1 MSRNH
6 PNSRVVE
13 MTMNVVISKSAMQ
26 PVICPSVPTTLK
38 VVGRDEYWLQDWIVA
53 DPKRLGLGQVVIKAK
68 ELRQYAGKGGR
79 LDILAYDA
87 ALDTYY
93 EVEVMLGECD
103 ADHGFRA
110 LDYWARERIRNP
122 NARHVAVIVAED
134 LSGRY
139 RTVIETLAQQLPP
152 IAIEIRTLLVH
163 ADPHVATTFPV
174 IFAQPDD
181 FVLRPVDEPETEDK
195 LAAPNDEASWQA
207 AKPEFAKFA
216 REMHKLCFEKIGMT
230 TIDFSAKSYVALKKG
245 KRAWLPMWPRA
256 NGAYVYIAGGH
267 GGAVDQPSD
276 FFATIKEELAPLGIE
291 PSWSFKYNAGANPIA
306 FPITFQHANHS
317 KMVEI
322 LKQAYNLA

>member
-1 MSRNH
+1 M
-6 PNSRVVE
+6 NSVV
-13 MTMNVVISKSAMQ
+13 NKACVQ
-26 PVICPSVPTTLK
+26 PAICPSLPTTLK
-38 VVGRDEYWLQDWIVA
+38 AVGCDEYWLQDWIVA
-53 DPKRLGLGQVVIKAK
+53 NPTRLGLGQVIIKAK
-68 ELRQYAGKGGR
+68 ELRQHGGKGGR

-110 LDYWARERIRNP
+110 LDYWARERVRKP

-139 RTVIETLAQQLPP
+139 RTVIETLAQQLPL
-152 IAIEIRTLLVH
+152 IAIEIRTLLVQS
-163 ADPHVATTFPV
+163 DPPVATTFPV

-181 FVLRPVDEPETEDK
+181 LVLRPADDPVTEDN
-195 LAAPNDEASWQA
+195 AVAPNDEASWQA

-216 REMHKLCFEKIGMT
+216 REMHKLCTEKIGPSS
-230 TIDFSAKSYVALKKG
+230 IDFSAKSYIALKKG

-256 NGAYVYIAGGH
+256 NGAYVYIPGGP
-267 GGAVDQPSD
+267 GGGVDQPND
-276 FFATIKEELAPLGIE
+276 FFAQVKEELGPLGIE

-306 FPITFQHANHS
+306 FTITSQHAAHS
-317 KMVEI
+317 KVVEV
-322 LKQAYNLA
+322 LDQAFALA